1 MQANMDSSGCVKCY
15 CRMLY
20 IIDMGIITT
29 FLKLVALIGAF
40 LFVVSVLNAIGA
52 FAAPLFGLACLIW
65 AINFIGNS
73 RKK

>member
-1 MQANMDSSGCVKCY
+1 
-15 CRMLY
+15 
-20 IIDMGIITT
+20 MGIITT
-29 FLKLVALIGAF
+29 FLKLVALVGAF
-40 LFVVSVLNAIGA
+40 LFVVATLNAIGA

>member
-1 MQANMDSSGCVKCY
+1 
-15 CRMLY
+15 MLY

-65 AINFIGNS
+65 AINFLSKGG
-73 RKK
+73 RK

>member
-1 MQANMDSSGCVKCY
+1 MQ
-15 CRMLY
+15 
-20 IIDMGIITT
+20 IIII
-29 FLKLVALIGAF
+29 FMKLVALVGAF
-40 LFVVSVLNAIGA
+40 LFVVATLNAIGA

>member
-1 MQANMDSSGCVKCY
+1 MCKINTTKVIYNCMQ
-15 CRMLY
+15 
-20 IIDMGIITT
+20 IIII
-29 FLKLVALIGAF
+29 FMKLVALVGAF
-40 LFVVSVLNAIGA
+40 LFVVATLNAIGA